1 MAVLRNAH
9 WERFLHNV
17 IKGMKHGPAY
27 TAAGYKATG
36 NAAETAAARLFRNVQ
51 VKERYA
57 ELMAPAVE
65 AAEATVERVVKE
77 MTRLAFYDMTVV
89 LDVADGRRRRG
100 RDL

>member
-1 MAVLRNAH
+1 MHRNA
-9 WERFLHNV
+9 
-17 IKGMKHGPAY
+17 
-27 TAAGYKATG
+27 
-36 NAAETAAARLFRNVQ
+36 Q

-57 ELMAPAVE
+57 EMMAPAVE
-65 AAEATVERVVKE
+65 AAEATVERVLKE